1 MKHAYCILAH
11 NNFKQLQLLV
21 DLLDDERNTIFIH
34 VDKKSYKLY
43 ETGGYVKSRF
53 SQIIHVDSLDVRW
66 GDISLLEAEVTLFN
80 EVIKSN
86 DIYDRVHLISGCDL
100 PLHSQDYIHSYFER
114 YPNVEFISFG
124 KNPDLYKHRL
134 NYYHYFVRC
143 VRNNSFANL
152 ARRVLVLIQMPFIN
166 RLKRSPYRFMYG
178 SEWCSITLG
187 AVKTI
192 VNDYYNNKRIFRFS
206 TCSDECY
213 KQMILGN
220 NELFRCS
227 PLGNLR
233 YIKFSD
239 GAASPEILRLQD
251 LDKIINSK
259 CLFARKFDLNE
270 DYNII
275 KKITQ
280 IISGEVIR

>member
-11 NNFKQLQLLV
+11 NNFKQLQLLI
-21 DLLDDERNTIFIH
+21 DFIDDERNTIFIH
-34 VDKKSYKLY
+34 VDKKSYSLY
-43 ETGGYVKSRF
+43 EEKGRVRSRYSKIIYVEP
-53 SQIIHVDSLDVRW
+53 VDVRW
-66 GDISLLEAEVTLFN
+66 GDISLSEAEVRLFS
-80 EVIKSN
+80 EVLKTN
-86 DIYDRVHLISGCDL
+86 DTYERVHLMSGCDL
-100 PLHSQDYIHSYFER
+100 PLHSQDYIHSYFKK
-114 YPNVEFISFG
+114 YSNVEFISFG

-134 NYYHYFVRC
+134 NYYHYFVRY
-143 VRNNSFANL
+143 VKNNRFANL
-152 ARRVLVLIQMPFIN
+152 ARRVLLLIQMPFIN
-166 RLKRSPYRFMYG
+166 RLKRSPYKFMYG
-178 SEWCSITLG
+178 SEWCSITLD

-192 VNDYYNNKRIFRFS
+192 VNDYYNNKKIFSLS

-220 NELFRCS
+220 NKLFNCS

-251 LDKIINSK
+251 FDKITNSN

-275 KKITQ
+275 KKIIQ
-280 IISGEVIR
+280 LISDEVIR